1 MFEIPSYETLKN
13 VIITFL
19 FAAIFIKKE
28 RNIIVTDNGM
38 NGNDKGMDF

>member
-1 MFEIPSYETLKN
+1 M
-13 VIITFL
+13 ITFL

-38 NGNDKGMDF
+38 NGYDKRMNF